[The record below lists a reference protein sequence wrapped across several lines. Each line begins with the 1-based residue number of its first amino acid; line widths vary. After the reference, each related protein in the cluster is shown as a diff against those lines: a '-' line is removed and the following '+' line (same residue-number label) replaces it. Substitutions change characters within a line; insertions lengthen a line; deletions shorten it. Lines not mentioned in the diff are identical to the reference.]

1 MKTAREVCE
10 IYGITKKTL
19 RGYEKKKLLLPTA
32 KTSAGYWLYDDAAIN
47 KLNMILT
54 FAEIGYTR
62 EEIKGILNLPWNE
75 YAASL
80 DTAIQ
85 KLEEKKKRIDG
96 MIQAA
101 KAFKSVAAFPDN
113 VMDSLT
119 RADFSKLNNGKP
131 YVSALKDGVSLLGD
145 IPEEYRERLTPLM
158 TLVALLIAVGCLN
171 NEDAGS
177 EKVLV
182 CVTDYCNYFMEVMPI
197 LMDIEQKEINETPSE
212 ELLAR
217 IVIYTDELLSNETY
231 AEMIENCCGSKSRS
245 FIQNALEEFGAYHYT
260 KEKFEALLDKA
271 RREING

>member
-1 MKTAREVCE
+1 MKKLSEVCK
-10 IYGITKKTL
+10 IAGVTRQTL
-19 RGYEKKKLLLPTA
+19 RGYEKKELLVPTS
-32 KTSAGYWLYDDAAIN
+32 KTRDGWLYDDNALAR
-47 KLNMILT
+47 LRTILI
-54 FAEIGYTR
+54 FVEAGYTR
-62 EEIKGILNLPWNE
+62 EEIKEILALPWNE
-75 YAASL
+75 YVKIF
-80 DTAIQ
+80 DTVIE
-85 KLEEKKKRIDG
+85 KLEEKKRRING
-96 MIQAA
+96 MIQTV
-101 KAFKSVAAFPDN
+101 KMMKNMGEFPDN

-131 YVSALKDGVSLLGD
+131 YASVLKESLSSLGS
-145 IPEEYRERLTPLM
+145 IPEEYREMLSPFMTLM
-158 TLVALLIAVGCLN
+158 TLLIAIGCMN

-177 EKVLV
+177 EKVLA

-212 ELLAR
+212 EWLAR